1 MTLLMIKYRKQTWH
15 LTSIIHLSHLMTSIF
30 DLALWY
36 QIPSLYS
43 VQFFFMTNESLE
55 WQTDYQRIH
64 MVRWRCWRGSG
75 PRWWAS
81 QSSRHTA
88 AAADLPGSGTSRPI
102 KILYRNII
110 HFSFVDENC
119 LYMYIK
125 CYNITCSFNFYM
137 QVTYMYI
144 PWNHVLVILHGI
156 LIYHTSRSIK
166 QRNSSTQGRPLLR
179 ENINEN

>member
-1 MTLLMIKYRKQTWH
+1 MHYTISIIRKLVRFCQNKFKITEMMWCEAVWQTWH

-64 MVRWRCWRGSG
+64 MVRWRCWRGSE
-75 PRWWAS
+75 PQWWGS

-102 KILYRNII
+102 GILYRNII

-137 QVTYMYI
+137 
-144 PWNHVLVILHGI
+144 
-156 LIYHTSRSIK
+156 
-166 QRNSSTQGRPLLR
+166 
-179 ENINEN
+179 

>member
-1 MTLLMIKYRKQTWH
+1 MWCEVKQDDTVNDKVPEANMTFDVYH
-15 LTSIIHLSHLMTSIF
+15 SLSHLMTSIF

-64 MVRWRCWRGSG
+64 MVRLRCWRGSE
-75 PRWWAS
+75 PQWWGS

-88 AAADLPGSGTSRPI
+88 TAADLPGSGTSRPTE
-102 KILYRNII
+102 ILYRNII
-110 HFSFVDENC
+110 YFSIVDENC

-137 QVTYMYI
+137 
-144 PWNHVLVILHGI
+144 
-156 LIYHTSRSIK
+156 
-166 QRNSSTQGRPLLR
+166 
-179 ENINEN
+179 